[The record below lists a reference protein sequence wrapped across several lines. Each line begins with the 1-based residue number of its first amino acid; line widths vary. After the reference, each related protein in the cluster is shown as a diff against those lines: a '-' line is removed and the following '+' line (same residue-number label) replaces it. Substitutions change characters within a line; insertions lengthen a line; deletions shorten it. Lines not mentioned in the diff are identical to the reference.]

1 MKSINIDLEKVKS
14 EIGRAFIEPLEND
27 ILKDFL
33 IGESKYI
40 RSLVTIL
47 YFKSQNVF
55 LNEEVYK
62 IIASGEIIHS
72 ASLLHDDVIDNANIR
87 RGKSTIAK
95 VFSPK
100 ISILAGDYLI
110 AFATEKLLELN
121 NDEILTLFKDC
132 IKKMCKAE
140 IRQYF
145 TRESLISQHEY
156 IEICKDK
163 TANLFKTIL
172 ESCSLILNSDIEK
185 STEFGEYFGV
195 YFQIK
200 NDLEKTSAEIDKA
213 NGIYTA
219 KDILGIEKTKI
230 LLDNY
235 KENMMKI
242 LKDFP
247 ENVYRKRLEDL
258 IDSL

>member
-1 MKSINIDLEKVKS
+1 MKSINNDLEKVKS

-40 RSLVTIL
+40 SSLVTIL

-110 AFATEKLLELN
+110 AFATEKILELN
-121 NDEILTLFKDC
+121 NDGILTLFKDC
-132 IKKMCKAE
+132 IK
-140 IRQYF
+140 
-145 TRESLISQHEY
+145 
-156 IEICKDK
+156 
-163 TANLFKTIL
+163 
-172 ESCSLILNSDIEK
+172 
-185 STEFGEYFGV
+185 
-195 YFQIK
+195 
-200 NDLEKTSAEIDKA
+200 
-213 NGIYTA
+213 
-219 KDILGIEKTKI
+219 
-230 LLDNY
+230 
-235 KENMMKI
+235 
-242 LKDFP
+242 
-247 ENVYRKRLEDL
+247 
-258 IDSL
+258 